1 MKKLF
6 AAFLVSASLL
16 ACSNNKEHS
25 ENTSSATVEEK
36 HDEHATTEGLV
47 LNNGAK
53 WKADSPTVRNVAMLQ
68 ETVEKANTGSL
79 ENYQQAAGQLQDGL
93 NKMIKECKMKG
104 ADHDALH
111 QWLEPLLT
119 KNKALQTATTV
130 ENASAIFSDIRKQ
143 VSLFPNYFE

>member
-6 AAFLVSASLL
+6 AAILITASLL

-25 ENTSSATVEEK
+25 EHTGSAAVEEK
-36 HDEHATTEGLV
+36 HEDHATTGGLV

-53 WKADSPTVRNVAMLQ
+53 WKADSPTVRNVALLQ
-68 ETVEKANTGSL
+68 ETVDKANSGSL

-111 QWLEPLLT
+111 QWLEPLLA
-119 KNKALQTATTV
+119 KSKVLQTATTV

-143 VSLFPNYFE
+143 VSLFPTYFE